1 MQYIRLQLGCVL
13 ILLFVGFLYSREA
26 KYYNVKNA
34 DSAFYR
40 IYWLGIINLLC
51 DAASSFC
58 VNNLDMVPPVLNII
72 IQILFLYSLDLIIIS
87 LCLYYLY
94 LCGIRPRTRMNYLL
108 VYLPILISA
117 ILVFLTAGQMTF
129 VEHPIANYVFG
140 TPAYICYVLA
150 AIYLAVTIGV
160 LVKHWK
166 NIERNK
172 RMGLLTYMALLG
184 VTATAQIILPYILV
198 TSIAVTAFT
207 LSAYIYLEDP
217 ALKKIKEY
225 QAETVVRFANLIES
239 RDNSTGEHIKR
250 TSIYVQLIAKE
261 LRDRNLHIETLTDD
275 YIDNLASAAPMH
287 DIGKVSV
294 PDAILQKPGK
304 LTAEEFEV
312 IKLHT
317 VNGCKI
323 LEENFRNIGS
333 PEYYIMARDVA
344 LFHHEKWN
352 GKGYPEGRSGNDIP
366 LSARIMSIA
375 DVFDAV
381 SEKRCYRDAMPLDEC
396 FSIIEN
402 GRGTDFDPEIV
413 DAFLAISAEI
423 RMVHSNFAN

>member
-26 KYYNVKNA
+26 RYYNVKNA

-58 VNNLDMVPPVLNII
+58 VNNLDIVPPMVNVI

-108 VYLPILISA
+108 VYLPIVISA
-117 ILVFLTAGQMTF
+117 ILVFVTAGQMTF
-129 VEHPIANYVFG
+129 VEHPIADYVFG

-150 AIYLAVTIGV
+150 AIYLAVTIAV
-160 LVKHWK
+160 LAKHWK

-207 LSAYIYLEDP
+207 LSSYIYLEDP

-225 QAETVVRFANLIES
+225 QSETVVRFANLIES

-250 TSIYVQLIAKE
+250 TSIYVQLIAQE
-261 LRDRNLHIETLTDD
+261 LRDRNLHVETLTDD
-275 YIDNLASAAPMH
+275 YINNLVSAAPMH

-304 LTAEEFEV
+304 LTPEEFEI

-333 PEYYIMARDVA
+333 RDYYIMARDVA

-423 RMVHSNFAN
+423 RMVHSNFVN